1 MSTDR
6 QKSFIAT
13 IGTKSSPLHF
23 LDLLHGQ
30 RTVVTSS
37 FASGGFFS
45 GKPQSRDDSHFLG
58 LRPEVPVDAKPRLL
72 LYFRYTGSD
81 YKLYIQTPGPYYGKC
96 LSINNYGLAGAFS
109 PTGSTTFNLI
119 DSCHNILTLDT
130 IKEKNPEVY
139 IHVRNSGLLHR
150 HKVHDSRYIYIAD
163 KGEAP
168 MLFNLLIQEKN
179 APYLSAPD
187 TTFTFVPPVR
197 TTEKSSE
204 RTTITFSLREMIKI

>member
-13 IGTKSSPLHF
+13 LGTQSSPLHF
-23 LDLLHGQ
+23 LDVLHAQ
-30 RTVVTSS
+30 PALVTSS
-37 FASGGFFS
+37 FASGGSFT
-45 GKPQSRDDSHFLG
+45 GKRQSRDDSHFLG
-58 LRPEVPVDAKPRLL
+58 LRPEVPVGAKPRLL

-81 YKLYIQTPGPYYGKC
+81 YRLYIRTPGPYYGKC
-96 LSINNYGLAGAFS
+96 LSISDGGLLGAFP

-130 IKEKNPEVY
+130 IKKENPEIY
-139 IHVRNSGLLHR
+139 IQVSDSGLLHK

-168 MLFNLLIQEKN
+168 MLFNLMIQERN

-187 TTFTFVPPVR
+187 EV
-197 TTEKSSE
+197 
-204 RTTITFSLREMIKI
+204 